1 MRYCRP
7 MPRPPHP
14 TRIKSGARRAGAGFD
29 DAVVATVLDDA
40 LAQGARVCA
49 IAGLQGSGKSTLAA
63 QVVALAGSRGLRA
76 ATLSI
81 DDVYFGRRERQ
92 WLARDIHPLLATRG
106 PPGTHDIDLACEVLD
121 AVRAGRSTRLPR
133 FDKLADRRLPPSR
146 WRAVGPLDLLV
157 FEGWCLRVPAQSDAA
172 LRRPANALERDEDP
186 DGVWRRHCNRALAY
200 AYPAL
205 WARLDR
211 LAWLHPP
218 GFDCVPGWRWQQE
231 RAACAARPGRPGM
244 RRAEVERFVRLFE
257 RVSRQ
262 AMRTLPGIAD
272 LTLRLDPQRRV
283 DRVVRATARG
293 RSTDKIRRC
302 IPHAT
307 SS

>member
-7 MPRPPHP
+7 MPSPPHP
-14 TRIKSGARRAGAGFD
+14 TRIKSGARRADAGFD
-29 DAVVATVLDDA
+29 DDVVAAVLDDA
-40 LAQGARVCA
+40 LAHGARICA

-63 QVVALAGSRGLRA
+63 QVVALATTRGLRA

-81 DDVYFGRRERQ
+81 DDVYLGRRERRR
-92 WLARDIHPLLATRG
+92 LARDIHPLLATRG
-106 PPGTHDIDLACEVLD
+106 PPGTHDVDLACEVLD
-121 AVRAGRSTRLPR
+121 AVRDGRATRLPR

-146 WRAVGPLDLLV
+146 WRPAGPLDLLV
-157 FEGWCLRVPAQSDAA
+157 FEGWCLEVPAQSAAA
-172 LRRPANALERDEDP
+172 LRRPVNALERDDDP
-186 DGVWRRHCNRALAY
+186 AGVWRRHCNQALADD
-200 AYPAL
+200 YPAL

-231 RAACAARPGRPGM
+231 IAARGARPGRAGM
-244 RRAEVERFVRLFE
+244 TRADIERFVRLFE

-262 AMRTLPGIAD
+262 AMRTLPGIAE
-272 LTLRLDPQRRV
+272 LTLRLDHDREVRRI
-283 DRVVRATARG
+283 VRATARR

-302 IPHAT
+302 LPHTT